1 MQTKLKKLEKTT
13 LQDQAYEELKDG
25 LMKGHFLPGTVLT
38 TRSLAKD
45 MGTSIMPV
53 RDAIQ
58 RLVAERGLIMLPNR
72 TAQVPTTT
80 LEEFNMLTEIRK
92 RMEGLAAAHAALN
105 ASEEEIA
112 RIHEL
117 NEIMRQAVR
126 DDNSALVLE
135 SNTELHFTLYG
146 ASRSE
151 FLVSIIET
159 MWMRIGPLLLVP
171 FRRAAVGDAI
181 FESGSD
187 FHRQI
192 LEGLRKR
199 DPQMTETALASDI
212 ETAAVWY
219 RENTTFLKDPP
230 DPAG

>member
-80 LEEFNMLTEIRK
+80 LEEFNMLTRIRI
-92 RMEGLAAAHAALN
+92 RMEGLAAAQGALN
-105 ASEEEIA
+105 ATEEEIA
-112 RIHEL
+112 RIHTL
-117 NEIMRQAVR
+117 NEDMRQAVR
-126 DDNSALVLE
+126 DMDSARVLE
-135 SNTELHFTLYG
+135 CNTALHFTLYG

-171 FRRAAVGDAI
+171 FRRTAEGDAI

-187 FHRQI
+187 FHKQI
-192 LEGLRKR
+192 IEGLRAR
-199 DPQMTETALASDI
+199 DPEKTETALASDI
-212 ETAAVWY
+212 ETAAEWY
-219 RENTTFLKDPP
+219 RQNNTLFKDHGIP
-230 DPAG
+230 D